1 MSTEMDKW
9 FLGDIL
15 KRREIGSTAWS
26 VLFNVAATGVCLAA
40 LLFLQTP
47 SGKI

>member
-15 KRREIGSTAWS
+15 KWREFGATAWS
-26 VLFNVAATGVCLAA
+26 VAFNAAATGVFVAVLTI
-40 LLFLQTP
+40 LQTP
-47 SGKI
+47 AGKN